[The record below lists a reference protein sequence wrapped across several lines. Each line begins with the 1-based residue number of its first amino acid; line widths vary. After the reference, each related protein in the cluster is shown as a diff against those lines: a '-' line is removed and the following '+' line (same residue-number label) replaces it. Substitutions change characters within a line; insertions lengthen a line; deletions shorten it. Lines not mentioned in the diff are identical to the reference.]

1 MFCSSNVASRLLQS
15 CRLFLASVE
24 YIPYFCSMNKIRE
37 IVFSDEFEEFYAEL
51 DGRTRDKYNYALNV
65 LRTQYVVSNKFVKSL
80 ENTAFY
86 ELRVSVSANEYRT
99 ILFAIDHDS
108 FIQCKRVLL
117 LNSFLKKGTKQYKGE
132 IKVAENILARYTED

>member
-1 MFCSSNVASRLLQS
+1 
-15 CRLFLASVE
+15 
-24 YIPYFCSMNKIRE
+24 MNKIRE